1 MNGSSWALIAV
12 GALELFGVIVTA
24 VLSLRGQKE
33 IAAASQREMLAQLDK
48 QSELADARME
58 AKVEKY
64 AAVTDTKIEELMRE
78 VREHN
83 NFAKRM
89 PVVEEQIKV
98 ANHRIADLEQ
108 AMAK

>member
-64 AAVTDTKIEELMRE
+64 AAVTDTKIEELTRE